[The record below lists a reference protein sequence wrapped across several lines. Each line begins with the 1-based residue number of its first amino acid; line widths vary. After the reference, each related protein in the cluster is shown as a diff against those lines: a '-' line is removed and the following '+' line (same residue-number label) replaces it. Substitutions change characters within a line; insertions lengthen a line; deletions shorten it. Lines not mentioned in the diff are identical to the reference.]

1 MATIEIIQGDLTD
14 ADVDAIVNAANNDLQ
29 LGGGVAGAIR
39 RKGGPSIQ
47 QECDRIGRIKLGEA
61 ATTTGG
67 NLKAKY
73 VIHAASM
80 QLGERTAEKNL
91 EASTRNS
98 LRRAD
103 EKQLNSIAFPAIGT
117 GIAGFD
123 TRRCAEIM
131 LRVVREHLKGRT
143 SLERVVFVLFDEAT
157 RKAFEQTWAAMQ
169 KSEPRLP

>member
-1 MATIEIIQGDLTD
+1 MAQIEIIQGDITE
-14 ADVDAIVNAANNDLQ
+14 ADVDAVVNAANNDLQ

-47 QECDRIGRIKLGEA
+47 QECDRIGRVALGEA
-61 ATTTGG
+61 ATTGGG
-67 NLKAKY
+67 NLKARY

-80 QLGERTAEKNL
+80 QLGGQTTAENL

-103 EKQLNSIAFPAIGT
+103 EKRLKNIAFPAIGT

-123 TRRCAEIM
+123 SQRCAEIM
-131 LRVVREHLKGRT
+131 LRVVSEYLNGPT
-143 SLERVVFVLFDEAT
+143 SLERVVFVLYDELS
-157 RKAFEQTWAAMQ
+157 RKVFEQTLAAMRAT
-169 KSEPRLP
+169 EPRQ

>member
-1 MATIEIIQGDLTD
+1 MAQIEILQGDITE
-14 ADVDAIVNAANNDLQ
+14 ADTAAIVNAANNDLQ

-47 QECDRIGRIKLGEA
+47 QECDRIGRVPLGEA
-61 ATTTGG
+61 AITGGG
-67 NLKAKY
+67 NLKARY

-80 QLGERTAEKNL
+80 QLGGSTTAENL

-103 EKQLNSIAFPAIGT
+103 EKKIRSIAFPAIGT

-131 LRVVREHLKGRT
+131 LRVVADHLKGKT
-143 SLERVVFVLFDEAT
+143 SLGRVFCVLLEESASKT
-157 RKAFEQTWAAMQ
+157 FEQTWAAMPQ
-169 KSEPRLP
+169 SEPRA